1 MKRVV
6 MWSTDPVGKRMA
18 GPGIRYH
25 RLAIELSKRF
35 DVTLVG
41 PGSQGVDNA
50 PYAYRPV
57 AEVRSAIDLPADVV
71 VAQVLPLPLA
81 RALYRRG
88 TRLIYDL
95 YVPSFIEGAAHLAEQ
110 GESSEIARRRYAE
123 LRVMQRFALELG
135 DAFICASE
143 RQRDLWLGSLALLGR
158 IDPARYALDP
168 SLRTLIDV
176 VPCGLDLGADQVGA
190 PALRG
195 VVEGISASDHVLL
208 WGGGVWNW
216 LDPLTVIEAVGLL
229 SRDLPDL
236 RLFFLGLTHPSHEVD
251 EMSMAG
257 RAIAL
262 AQQLG
267 IEGSHVFFNRE
278 WVPYDRRLDYFREA
292 DLGVSAHLDTA
303 EGHFAFRTRMLD
315 HFAVGT
321 PVVATSG
328 DVLSELVAERGLGRV
343 VAPGEVDGWVSALRG
358 LLEHPAELREA
369 RSNVLAAREEFA
381 WERVAEPLE
390 RLVDTSSERSAG
402 RRTGVLVVRTSAT
415 LLGSLL
421 ARRGV
426 RATLRTLAARR
437 HPGRAA
443 KLD

>member
-1 MKRVV
+1 
-6 MWSTDPVGKRMA
+6 MWSTDQIGKRMA

-25 RLAIELSKRF
+25 RLSVELSKRF

-41 PGSQGVDNA
+41 PGNEGVGNT
-50 PYAYRPV
+50 PYAYRPA
-57 AEVRSAIDLPADVV
+57 AEVRSAADLPADVV
-71 VAQVLPLPLA
+71 VAQQLSLPLA

-95 YVPSFIEGAAHLAEQ
+95 YVPSLIEGAAHLAEQ
-110 GESSEIARRRYAE
+110 GESPEIARRRYTE
-123 LRVMQRFALELG
+123 LLAMQRFALELG
-135 DAFICASE
+135 DAFVCASE
-143 RQRDLWLGSLALLGR
+143 RQRDLCLGSLAQLGR

-176 VPCGLDLGADQVGA
+176 VPCGLELEADQVGA

-195 VVEGISASDHVLL
+195 VVDGISASDHVLL

-216 LDPLTVIEAVGLL
+216 LDPLTVIEAVGRL
-229 SRDLPDL
+229 SRDMPDL
-236 RLFFLGLTHPSHEVD
+236 RLVFLGLTHPSDEVD
-251 EMSMAG
+251 EMSMAS

-262 AQQLG
+262 ARQLG
-267 IEGSHVFFNRE
+267 IEKSHVFFNHE

-292 DLGVSAHLDTA
+292 DLGVCAHLDTVEA
-303 EGHFAFRTRMLD
+303 RFAFRTRMLD
-315 HFAVGT
+315 HFAAGT

-343 VAPGEVDGWVSALRG
+343 VAPGDVDGWISALRG

-390 RLVDTSSERSAG
+390 RLVDTSSARSTG

-415 LLGSLL
+415 LLRCLL

-426 RATLRTLAARR
+426 RATLRTLANRR
-437 HPGRAA
+437 HSGRAA
-443 KLD
+443 RLD

>member
-1 MKRVV
+1 

-25 RLAIELSKRF
+25 RLALELSKRF

-41 PGSQGVDNA
+41 PGNEGVENT
-50 PYAYRPV
+50 PYAYRPA
-57 AEVRSAIDLPADVV
+57 AEVKSAADLPADVV
-71 VAQVLPLPLA
+71 VAQRLPLGLA
-81 RALYRRG
+81 RALYQRG

-95 YVPSFIEGAAHLAEQ
+95 YVPSLIEGSAHLAEQ
-110 GESSEIARRRYAE
+110 GESPEVARRRYSE
-123 LRVMQRFALELG
+123 LRAVQRFALELG

-176 VPCGLDLGADQVGA
+176 VPCGLELEADETGA

-195 VVEGISASDHVLL
+195 VVDGISASDHVLL

-216 LDPLTVIEAVGLL
+216 LDPLTVIEAVGRL
-229 SRDLPDL
+229 SREMPDL
-236 RLFFLGLTHPSHEVD
+236 RLAFLGLTHPSDEVD
-251 EMSMAG
+251 EMSMVG
-257 RAIAL
+257 RAVAL
-262 AQQLG
+262 AQRLG

-303 EGHFAFRTRMLD
+303 ESRFAFRTRMLD

-321 PVVATSG
+321 PVVVTSG
-328 DVLSELVAERGLGRV
+328 DVLSELIAERGLGRV
-343 VAPGEVDGWVSALRG
+343 VAPGDVDGWVGALRG
-358 LLEHPAELREA
+358 LLEHPTELREA
-369 RSNVLAAREEFA
+369 RGNVLAAREQFA

-390 RLVDTSSERSAG
+390 RLVDTSPARSSG
-402 RRTGVLVVRTSAT
+402 RRAGVVAVRTSAT
-415 LLGSLL
+415 LLRSLL

-426 RATLRTLAARR
+426 GATLRTLANRL
-437 HPGRAA
+437 HPKRAA